1 MKKEKG
7 FTLVELLIVVAIIG
21 ILAAIAIPQFNKY
34 KLRSYVAAL
43 RSDLK
48 NGFTSTQA
56 YLADYPNTTVD
67 TSAKLVRGGWKK
79 TTGVSFVSVNLTAS
93 SGSLVLRH
101 QQLDD
106 NNTTSSVGTG
116 QGKVNYEGTITV
128 PALK

>member
-67 TSAKLVRGGWKK
+67 TSAKLQRGGWKK
-79 TTGVSFVSVNLTAS
+79 TTGISFVSVNLTAS

-106 NNTTSSVGTG
+106 TNTTSPVGTG